1 MGRAIGLNGPG
12 AMRPDVCKEYTREAG
27 REVIED
33 FPYWEPCPKIILGN
47 GIMGW
52 ENVGGDIHEV
62 NGLRI
67 TVAGW
72 PITWQDG
79 DGSTVRSVAIVDTGD
94 QRSLHSVNITGITQ

>member
-1 MGRAIGLNGPG
+1 MGRAIGSHGPG
-12 AMRPDVCKEYTREAG
+12 SMRQNVCKEYKRGTG

-33 FPYWEPCPKIILGN
+33 FHCWEPCHKILLGN

-52 ENVGGDIHEV
+52 ENVIGDVDEI
-62 NGLRI
+62 NGMRV

-79 DGSTVRSVAIVDTGD
+79 DGSMVRLVAIVDKGG
-94 QRSLHSVNITGITQ
+94 Q